1 MLDRRKVGFE
11 ECPLMVGH
19 LSSRCD
25 SVCLKPWGMGYAH
38 FMAIKEEGTWGIEP
52 PDLATWL
59 FSHLY
64 RRTCDAGASRQITP
78 GYVFSFFLLGDCAS
92 RISWDF
98 FHAAGARDLNR
109 QWRCS
114 SFVEETSPGNLP
126 LRYQMVSTNQ
136 APNVTTPSV
145 VADWDR
151 AQFCLRW
158 GFQVS
163 LFLPPGGW
171 WVIYWG
177 VFWGTFSVAK
187 WG

>member
-1 MLDRRKVGFE
+1 MLDRRKAGFE

-25 SVCLKPWGMGYAH
+25 SVCLKPWGMRYAH

-64 RRTCDAGASRQITP
+64 RRTCNAGASRQITP

-126 LRYQMVSTNQ
+126 GINKSSTKRHHTISCSWLRSGPILPQMMF
-136 APNVTTPSV
+136 PGFPFPTP
-145 VADWDR
+145 WW
-151 AQFCLRW
+151 LM
-158 GFQVS
+158 GYI
-163 LFLPPGGW
+163 LGG
-171 WVIYWG
+171 ILGYFFG
-177 VFWGTFSVAK
+177 G
-187 WG
+187 